1 MKKKCQF
8 AATPKSQFYAFS
20 DCCNAEGHIKCY
32 SENYKY
38 LNDKSPYCISQILF
52 ALKCITLAVL
62 N

>member
-1 MKKKCQF
+1 MKKNANLQ
-8 AATPKSQFYAFS
+8 QLLNHRYAFS
-20 DCCNAEGHIKCY
+20 DYCNAEGHIRCY